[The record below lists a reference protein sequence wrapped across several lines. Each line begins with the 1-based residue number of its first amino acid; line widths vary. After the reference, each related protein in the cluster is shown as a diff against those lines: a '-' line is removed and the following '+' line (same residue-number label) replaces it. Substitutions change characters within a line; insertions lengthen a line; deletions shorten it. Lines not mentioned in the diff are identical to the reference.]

1 MVKIIAK
8 AIAGKDFNYYC
19 FNGEKFRNN
28 WDLYLTNDLFD
39 DKKVLALVA
48 ILRLTYNDIQK
59 QNLLI
64 PQNKAPTLNPLI
76 KV

>member
-1 MVKIIAK
+1 MVNIIAK

-28 WDLYLTNDLFD
+28 CDLHITNDLFD
-39 DKKVLALVA
+39 DKKALALVT
-48 ILRLTYNDIQK
+48 ISRLTYNDIQK

-64 PQNKAPTLNPLI
+64 PQNKAQTLNPLI